1 LEGTARFISYI
12 LNYSDPYAP
21 YYVQVMQQTM
31 PGPEADIESTGS
43 MESDDVPSGLDDDES
58 SDPEAED
65 TEVLEASSGL
75 DEGRDEDAGADEPAE
90 ADEDSSDAG
99 VDFAEDDDDL
109 VDSDDEV
116 LIPSA
121 FEPEDSEAV
130 TGKRKPPE
138 NAREG
143 GRKKRKIGA
152 LPTFASYEDYAKL
165 IEEAPEEDL

>member
-1 LEGTARFISYI
+1 MEGTARFISYT
-12 LNYSDPYAP
+12 LSYSDPYAP

-31 PGPEADIESTGS
+31 PGPKADNESTGS
-43 MESDDVPSGLDDDES
+43 MESDDVPSGFDDDES
-58 SDPEAED
+58 EAED
-65 TEVLEASSGL
+65 AEALEASSGL

-130 TGKRKPPE
+130 TGKRKPSE
-138 NAREG
+138 NTREG